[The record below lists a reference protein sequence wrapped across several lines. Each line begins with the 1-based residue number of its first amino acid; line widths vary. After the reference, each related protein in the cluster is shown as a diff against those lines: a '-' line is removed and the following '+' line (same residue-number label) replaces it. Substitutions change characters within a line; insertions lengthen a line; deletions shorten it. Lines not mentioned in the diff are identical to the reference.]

1 METPLKVEKDII
13 DILNSMDQKLE
24 SLSECLNDVTV
35 NVTTITT
42 KVDQLEEEVRTIK
55 DFQCT
60 QIWRLIWIL
69 VWTLVGIVSTI
80 LLGAITVFV
89 LIALPHKMV

>member
-1 METPLKVEKDII
+1 METPLTVEKDIK

-24 SLSECLNDVTV
+24 SLSASLDDVRV
-35 NVTTITT
+35 NVATINT
-42 KVDQLEEEVRTIK
+42 KVDQLAEEVRTIK
-55 DFQCT
+55 DFQFT

-89 LIALPHKMV
+89 LIALPNKMV

>member
-1 METPLKVEKDII
+1 MIETPLTVEKDIK
-13 DILNSMDQKLE
+13 DILNNIDQKLDD
-24 SLSECLNDVTV
+24 LNNIQVSMATL
-35 NVTTITT
+35 TT
-42 KVDQLEEEVRTIK
+42 KIDQLEEEVRTIK

-80 LLGAITVFV
+80 LLGAIAAFV
-89 LIALPHKMV
+89 LIALPNKIV

>member
-1 METPLKVEKDII
+1 METPLTVEKDIK
-13 DILNSMDQKLE
+13 DILNSIDQKLDG
-24 SLSECLNDVTV
+24 LNNIQVSVATL
-35 NVTTITT
+35 II

-80 LLGAITVFV
+80 LLGAIAVFV
-89 LIALPHKMV
+89 LIALPSKIV

>member
-1 METPLKVEKDII
+1 METPLTVEKDIK
-13 DILNSMDQKLE
+13 DILNSIDQKLDG
-24 SLSECLNDVTV
+24 LNNIQVSVATL
-35 NVTTITT
+35 TI

-69 VWTLVGIVSTI
+69 VWTLVGIISTI
-80 LLGAITVFV
+80 LLGAIAVFI
-89 LIALPHKMV
+89 LMALPNKPV

>member
-24 SLSECLNDVTV
+24 SLSASLDDVRV
-35 NVTTITT
+35 NVATLTI

-80 LLGAITVFV
+80 LLGAIAVFI
-89 LIALPHKMV
+89 LIALPNKIV

>member
-1 METPLKVEKDII
+1 METPLTVEKDIK
-13 DILNSMDQKLE
+13 DILNSIDQKLDG
-24 SLSECLNDVTV
+24 LNNIQVSVATL
-35 NVTTITT
+35 TI

-69 VWTLVGIVSTI
+69 VWTLVGIISTI
-80 LLGAITVFV
+80 FLGAIAVFI
-89 LIALPHKMV
+89 LIALPNKPV

>member
-1 METPLKVEKDII
+1 METPLTVEKDIK
-13 DILNSMDQKLE
+13 DILNSIDQKLDG
-24 SLSECLNDVTV
+24 LNNIQVSVATL
-35 NVTTITT
+35 TI

-69 VWTLVGIVSTI
+69 VWTLVGIISTI
-80 LLGAITVFV
+80 LLGAIAVFILIVLPNKTV
-89 LIALPHKMV
+89 

>member
-1 METPLKVEKDII
+1 METPLTVEKDIK
-13 DILNSMDQKLE
+13 DILNRIDQKLD
-24 SLSECLNDVTV
+24 SLNDIQVSVATL
-35 NVTTITT
+35 TT
-42 KVDQLEEEVRTIK
+42 KVDQLEENIREIK

-80 LLGAITVFV
+80 LLGAIAVFI
-89 LIALPHKMV
+89 LIALSNKMV

>member
-1 METPLKVEKDII
+1 METPLTVEKDIK
-13 DILNSMDQKLE
+13 DILNSINQKLDD
-24 SLSECLNDVTV
+24 LNDIQVSVATL
-35 NVTTITT
+35 TI

-80 LLGAITVFV
+80 LLGAIAVFV
-89 LIALPHKMV
+89 LIALPNKIV